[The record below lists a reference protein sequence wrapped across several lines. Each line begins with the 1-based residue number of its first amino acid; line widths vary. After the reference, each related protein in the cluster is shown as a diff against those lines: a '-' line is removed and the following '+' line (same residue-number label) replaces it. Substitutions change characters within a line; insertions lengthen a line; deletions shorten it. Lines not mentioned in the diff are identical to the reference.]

1 METLSFV
8 AVAPCQ
14 NADMGKETM
23 HVVIPSDLKKQFKAA
38 CVMEGVNMSDVVVEL
53 LKDWMEKRK
62 GKAIE
67 GVESD
72 RT

>member
-14 NADMGKETM
+14 NVDRGKETM
-23 HVVIPSDLKKQFKAA
+23 HVVLPSDLKKQFKAA

-53 LKDWMEKRK
+53 LKEWMEKRK
-62 GKAIE
+62 AKAVE
-67 GVESD
+67 ELESD
-72 RT
+72 RK

>member
-1 METLSFV
+1 METISLVVV
-8 AVAPCQ
+8 ASCQ
-14 NADMGKETM
+14 NVDMGKETM

-53 LKDWMEKRK
+53 LREWMEKRK
-62 GKAIE
+62 AKALE
-67 GVESD
+67 EMESD